1 MSNIRFISSFSLSI
15 RKRVL
20 RNHFFV
26 CSDSFTVD
34 STNGTIKATKVL
46 DYEKTTE
53 FVFFV
58 LANDGGRFY
67 EENKNYVT
75 KIHVFLKDMNDN
87 DPAFLD
93 TPYTVDVMENQT
105 DIVFVYQVCKF
116 QHLWILF
123 GKPFMAK

>member
-1 MSNIRFISSFSLSI
+1 MCF
-15 RKRVL
+15 
-20 RNHFFV
+20 
-26 CSDSFTVD
+26 DSFTVD

-46 DYEKTTE
+46 DYEKTAE

-87 DPAFLD
+87 DPAFLN

-116 QHLWILF
+116 PIPIYF
-123 GKPFMAK
+123 IR

>member
-20 RNHFFV
+20 HSHFFV
-26 CSDSFTVD
+26 CFDSFTVD

-75 KIHVFLKDMNDN
+75 KIHVFLRDMNDN
-87 DPAFLD
+87 DPAFLN

-116 QHLWILF
+116 RYLYILF
-123 GKPFMAK
+123 GKPLMAK

>member
-1 MSNIRFISSFSLSI
+1 MIRFISSFSLSI
-15 RKRVL
+15 TLRVL
-20 RNHFFV
+20 RSRFLF
-26 CSDSFTVD
+26 CFDSFTVD
-34 STNGTIKATKVL
+34 STNDTIKATKVL
-46 DYEKTTE
+46 DYEKTTD

-116 QHLWILF
+116 QHL
-123 GKPFMAK
+123 

>member
-20 RNHFFV
+20 HSHFFV
-26 CSDSFTVD
+26 CFDSFTVD

-75 KIHVFLKDMNDN
+75 KIHVFLRDMNDN
-87 DPAFLD
+87 DPAFLN
-93 TPYTVDVMENQT
+93 TPYTVDVMENKT

-116 QHLWILF
+116 RYLYILF
-123 GKPFMAK
+123 GKPLMAK